1 MSYLI
6 NDELIWIITPKC
18 ASFSIENAL
27 KRSKLKIEPYFPP
40 TYLSTEKHT
49 HISLNESFERFG
61 KKETVFINRNWISK
75 WISAF
80 TYVWKVIDVEFKNY
94 DPIIKWEDIDND
106 FIYRTFDTD
115 FINYLNTSIM
125 QGDLFRKLLKNNN
138 SSPSTSDF
146 EDAEMQGIMSTFI
159 SNKYYT
165 SNQKCTYEF
174 DISELDK
181 FVELIEKKFGEK
193 LEIQHVNK
201 SGLGPNKMIIDEK
214 FKQWIW
220 DNFEKKYE
228 KENKLI

>member
-18 ASFSIENAL
+18 ASYSIENAL
-27 KRSKLKIEPYFPP
+27 KKSKLKIESYLPP
-40 TYLSTEKHT
+40 SYLKTEKHV
-49 HISLNESFERFG
+49 HVSVNESFERFG
-61 KKETVFINRNWISK
+61 KKETVFINRNWVSK
-75 WISAF
+75 WISALGF
-80 TYVWKVIDVEFKNY
+80 VWQMIDEKFKNY
-94 DPIIKWEDIDND
+94 DPIIKWEDVDND
-106 FIYRTFDTD
+106 FIYKTFDTD

-125 QGDLFRKLLKNNN
+125 QGDSYRKLLKNNN
-138 SSPSTSDF
+138 SSPTTSDL
-146 EDAEMQGIMSTFI
+146 EDAEMQGMMSTFI

-181 FVELIEKKFGEK
+181 FVELIENKFGEK
-193 LEIQHVNK
+193 LVIHHQNK
-201 SGLGPNKMIIDEK
+201 STLGPNKMIIDEK

-220 DNFEKKYE
+220 DNFEKRYE